1 MCKLCGIGI
10 IQPGH
15 ASASASGQAAGG
27 QAAPVPVGGFTG
39 LPLRSVGGGREA
51 RARKALLAPIVIQM
65 PLVSG
70 SPYTATPAAAPGDS
84 SPTATATATA
94 TASSGTDAGAAET
107 VAAAT
112 REALLHD
119 PEVRGARAAAL
130 ATGVCRRFMSFC
142 NRSS

>member
-15 ASASASGQAAGG
+15 ASASGQAAGG
-27 QAAPVPVGGFTG
+27 QAAPVPVGSFTG
-39 LPLRSVGGGREA
+39 LPLRSVGGGPEA
-51 RARKALLAPIVIQM
+51 RARKALLVPIVIQM

-84 SPTATATATA
+84 SATATATA

-107 VAAAT
+107 PAAAT

-119 PEVRGARAAAL
+119 PEVRGARAAAP

-142 NRSS
+142 S